1 MNRIKMSIILSN
13 NVVLHCENKEK
24 NENNLFCSVVVHCK
38 KIIEF
43 FYATIPQVMAYDH
56 QTASKKW
63 SKMWQDHAVYEPNLS
78 TAKKPY
84 YNLMMF
90 PYPSAEGLHVGNMY
104 AFSGADIYG
113 RYQRMLGHDVFEPIG
128 LDGFGIHSEN
138 YAIKIGKH
146 PAEQAKVS
154 EKNFYRQLSTIGNG
168 FAWNERLETY
178 DPEYYKWTQWL
189 FVQMFKHGLAYK
201 ASSQV
206 NWCPSCKTVLADEQV
221 EDGKCERCK
230 SEVERKEA
238 KQWFFK
244 ITDYADRLLTNIEG
258 LKWPE
263 KIRIAQRQWIGKKA
277 GINIVYQVVGS
288 TATII
293 CFTTKP
299 VNFGATFLVLAPE
312 HELVRNIIDEIIKVP
327 KKNLEQVKKYTQEAL
342 NKSDQQRK
350 IEEKKK
356 TGVFTGLYVLNHVT
370 KKEIPVWISDFVLGT
385 VGTGAVQG
393 CPGHD
398 ERDFEFAKKF
408 EIPIPRVV
416 IGKDGFDGAIT
427 SLKQVVT
434 DGGTMVNSEFLDGM
448 EFHDAMEK
456 TMDYFEEHGWGK
468 RVISYHL
475 RDWLISRQRFW
486 GPPIPMVECKKCG
499 WQAVPEDQL
508 SVELPFIQ
516 DYKPTGDGKS
526 PLEKAPKTWLYTAC
540 PTCGAKAKRETDV
553 SDTFLDSSWYFL
565 RYPSL
570 FAASAATQPFDPA
583 ITKKWLPV
591 TTYIGGAEH
600 AVLHLLYS
608 RFVTMA
614 LKDWGYLEFEEP
626 FPFLFGHGLIIK
638 DGSKMSKSKGNVVN
652 PDEYIEKFGVD
663 TLRTYLMFLGP
674 YNQGGDFRDTG
685 IAGMERWMQKVWRLF
700 HEKLVTGS
708 QKTSPK
714 LQTKLHKTIK
724 KCTTDMADFK
734 YNTCIAAMMECT
746 NLWLSE
752 GEMMGKDDALKF
764 LCLLAPFAPYM
775 TEELYQT
782 LFQPKTTPF
791 SSIHTLHWPAYEES
805 LTLDDMVEIAIQ
817 INGKFRGKM
826 AVQSSDAKDKA
837 LLEHNAQ
844 KEEKIARILSTMSI
858 KNIIVVPGKLVN
870 IVCA

>member
-1 MNRIKMSIILSN
+1 
-13 NVVLHCENKEK
+13 
-24 NENNLFCSVVVHCK
+24 
-38 KIIEF
+38 
-43 FYATIPQVMAYDH
+43 MAYDH

-63 SKMWQDHAVYEPNLS
+63 SKMWQDNAVYEPNLS

-178 DPEYYKWTQWL
+178 DPEYYTWTQWL

-263 KIRIAQRQWIGKKA
+263 KIRIAQRQWIGKAK
-277 GINIVYQVVGS
+277 GLSVH
-288 TATII
+288 
-293 CFTTKP
+293 FTVDGLAEPITVWTKFWET
-299 VNFGATFLVLAPE
+299 VFGVTFLVLAPE
-312 HELVRNIIDEIIKVP
+312 YSFVEQLPIPAERKREVDTYVKAA
-327 KKNLEQVKKYTQEAL
+327 KNKTE
-342 NKSDQQRK
+342 QQRK
-350 IEEKKK
+350 IEAGEK
-356 TGVFTGLYVLNHVT
+356 TGVFTGVYAVNPVNSKKVPIWIADYVLA
-370 KKEIPVWISDFVLGT
+370 G
-385 VGTGAVQG
+385 VGTGAVMG
-393 CPGHD
+393 VPAHD
-398 ERDFEFAKKF
+398 ERDFDFAKKYKLD
-408 EIPIPRVV
+408 IVQVV
-416 IGKDGFDGAIT
+416 SYEDKKLDVLVQQGKKAVEADGLLVNSAQFDG
-427 SLKQVVT
+427 KQ
-434 DGGTMVNSEFLDGM
+434 
-448 EFHDAMEK
+448 A
-456 TMDYFEEHGWGK
+456 WGVGK
-468 RVISYHL
+468 QEMADWMCTQNYATWQTTYHL

-508 SVELPFIQ
+508 PVELPFIQ
-516 DYKPTGDGKS
+516 DYKPTGDGMS
-526 PLEKAPKTWLYTAC
+526 PLEKAPQTWLYTAC
-540 PTCGAKAKRETDV
+540 PTCGVKAKRETDV

-570 FAASAATQPFDPA
+570 FATSAKDKPFDPA

-614 LKDWGYLEFEEP
+614 LKDWGHLEFEEP

-652 PDEYIEKFGVD
+652 PDEYIEKFGAD

-674 YNQGGDFRDTG
+674 YDQGGDFRDTG

-700 HEKLVTGS
+700 HEKLATGS
-708 QKTSPK
+708 QKTPTK
-714 LQTKLHKTIK
+714 LQIKLHKTIK
-724 KCTTDMADFK
+724 KCTKDMADFK

-746 NLWLSE
+746 NLWLNE
-752 GEMMGKDDALKF
+752 GETMGKDDALKF

-775 TEELYQT
+775 TEEIYQT
-782 LFQPKTTPF
+782 LFIQKAPSKTTPF
-791 SSIHTLHWPAYEES
+791 SSIHTLRWPAFDEL
-805 LTLDDMVEIAIQ
+805 LTLDEMVEIAIQ

-826 AVQSSDAKDKA
+826 VVQSNDAKDKA
-837 LLEHNAQ
+837 LLENKAQ
-844 KEEKIARILSTMSI
+844 KEEKIIQLLTSMSI

-870 IVCA
+870 IVCV